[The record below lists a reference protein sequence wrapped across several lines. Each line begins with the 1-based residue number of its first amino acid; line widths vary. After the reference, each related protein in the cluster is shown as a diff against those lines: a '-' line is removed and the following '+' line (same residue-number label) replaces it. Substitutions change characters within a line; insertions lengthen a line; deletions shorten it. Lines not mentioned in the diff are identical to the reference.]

1 MITCTLGEKRYSVD
15 FISGRAL
22 REMGPAWDMYAK
34 LSLVAADAVAG
45 KATKPAKDGGDQ
57 LSVTAALDVLV
68 KWFCLVFGNQFS
80 PDDVYDH
87 YPVDRL
93 MHDIVLA
100 LLAVQT
106 QTTDVLNEFPTPAAQ
121 EGTAS

>member
-22 REMGPAWDMYAK
+22 REMGPAWDMYAQ
-34 LSLVAADAVAG
+34 LSAVAADAIAG
-45 KATKPAKDGGDQ
+45 KNAKVKESEAAP
-57 LSVTAALDVLV
+57 SVTAALDILV

-106 QTTDVLNEFPTPAAQ
+106 QTTDVLSEFPTPAAQ